1 MSGKRRENEARKPN
15 GPLTPRE
22 VRKFRKVIYNYYSE
36 HGRELPWR
44 QTQDPYRIVVSEIML
59 QQTQV
64 ERVAEKYPGFTR
76 QFPNFRALAD
86 APLRDVLT
94 AWQGLGYNR
103 RAASLKKM
111 GEIVAEVHGGR
122 LRADVDFLTKLPGI
136 GYNTACAIL
145 AFAFNKPVVFI
156 ETNIRTVF
164 IHYFFPERDAVRDDE
179 ILSLVDRT
187 LDCEN
192 PCAWYSALMDYGT
205 MLKKTHGSINPRSA
219 HYQKQSPFKG
229 SDRQV
234 RGMVL
239 KAIIDHHRLTD
250 EEIAETLQLPFERA
264 RKALDALQKEG
275 FVREQEG
282 RYSIAGEV

>member
-1 MSGKRRENEARKPN
+1 M
-15 GPLTPRE
+15 PLTARE
-22 VRKFRKVIYNYYSE
+22 IKRFRKAIYSYYSE

-44 QTQDPYRIVVSEIML
+44 QTQEPYHILVSEIML

-64 ERVAEKYPGFTR
+64 ERVVEKYPVFVW
-76 QFPNFRALAD
+76 QFPNLRALAD
-86 APLRDVLT
+86 ASLRDVLA

-103 RAASLKKM
+103 RAAALKKI
-111 GEIVAEVHGGR
+111 GEIVTKEHSGS
-122 LRADVDFLTKLPGI
+122 LRADLDFLTSLPGI

-156 ETNIRTVF
+156 ETNVRTVF
-164 IHYFFPERDAVRDDE
+164 IHFFFSDRDEVRDSE
-179 ILSLVDRT
+179 ILPLVEQT

-192 PCAWYSALMDYGT
+192 PRTWYSALMDYGT
-205 MLKKTHGSINPRSA
+205 MLKKTHGSMNPKSA

-239 KAIIDHHRLTD
+239 KTIIAYRRMTD
-250 EEIAETLQLPFERA
+250 AQIVEQLQLPAERA

-275 FVREQEG
+275 FVREIEG
-282 RYSIAGEV
+282 RYTIA